1 MKKYLICSSLAAL
14 IIYLLHCGT
23 GYANE
28 YKTAELNQKMAE
40 ISSLQQSLS
49 EKISLAMQIRLQLS
63 QKMAQLEKE
72 IKAETELLEV
82 DSYPKAIQNPRIE
95 FNLQLMKLLFGYST
109 GLTEKINYF
118 QNGYQTLDFFRQQAQ
133 DDLLM
138 IKTLNDMEINKLI
151 VKINLV
157 LDEFIPELSEP
168 LFDVKD
174 IAAKD
179 TEIIWNEMIQP
190 QKAKG

>member
-109 GLTEKINYF
+109 GLTEKISYF
-118 QNGYQTLDFFRQQAQ
+118 QNCYV
-133 DDLLM
+133 
-138 IKTLNDMEINKLI
+138 N
-151 VKINLV
+151 VY
-157 LDEFIPELSEP
+157 
-168 LFDVKD
+168 
-174 IAAKD
+174 
-179 TEIIWNEMIQP
+179 
-190 QKAKG
+190 